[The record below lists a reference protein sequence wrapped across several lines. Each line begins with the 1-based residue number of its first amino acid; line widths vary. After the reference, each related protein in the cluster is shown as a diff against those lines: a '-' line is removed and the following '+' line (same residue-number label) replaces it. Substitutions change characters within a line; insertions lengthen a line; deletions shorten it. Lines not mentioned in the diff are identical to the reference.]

1 MSILEKINSSA
12 DVKLIPEAELPALC
26 AALREEILHTVARTG
41 GHLASSLGA
50 VELIVALHREY
61 DSATDRLVFD
71 VGHQCY
77 AHKLLTGRRDRFG
90 TLRQFGGIAG
100 FPRPDESGDDA
111 CISGHAS
118 VSVSVALGMSRART
132 LRGENYDVAAVI
144 GDGALTGGAA
154 YEGLSDCGGS
164 GEPLV
169 VILNDNAMAI
179 RENVGGMARLLSK
192 VRLRPGYIAFKRF
205 YRRTVG
211 RTGAVYRFLHR
222 IKEWVKRRLMPG
234 NMFEE
239 MGFYYIGPVDGH
251 DLKTLTRTISYAR
264 ELREPVL
271 LHVRT
276 VKGRGYPPAERDPA
290 LYHGVG
296 PFDVET
302 GILPRPEPAE
312 DFSFSQKFGEA
323 LCRCAERD
331 RNIAAVTAA
340 MADGT
345 GLSRFAERFPERFFD
360 VGIAEQH
367 AAAMAAGMARQGLK
381 PVFAVY
387 STFLQRSY
395 DMLLHDVALSGEHVV
410 LAVDRAGLV
419 GADGAT
425 HQGAFDVGYL
435 RSVPGMKIWAPSNYA
450 ELETMLCAAL
460 DAEGPCALRYARGGE
475 GAFRTDT
482 YAASSAGAAL
492 LREGNDVTIVSYGIL
507 INEALAAAEALNG
520 KGISAAVVKLNR
532 LDAPD
537 LPLVEA
543 SAGKTG
549 RLVVVEDTAAA
560 GCLGEHLHAA
570 LPLNLG
576 NGIVPHGGAAELL
589 HLLKLDAEG
598 IAAEVEILLH
608 EEGKA

>member
-1 MSILEKINSSA
+1 MSILDEINSSA
-12 DVKLIPEAELPALC
+12 DVKRIPEAELPALC

-77 AHKLLTGRRDRFG
+77 AHKLLTGRRDRFHN
-90 TLRQFGGIAG
+90 TLRQLGGLAG
-100 FPRPDESGDDA
+100 FPRPDEAVDDA
-111 CISGHAS
+111 SISGHAS
-118 VSVSVALGMSRART
+118 VSVSVALGMARART

-144 GDGALTGGAA
+144 GDGALTGGVA

-164 GEPLV
+164 GEALV

-205 YRRTVG
+205 FRRTVG
-211 RTGAVYRFLHR
+211 RSEPVYRFLHR
-222 IKEWVKRRLMPG
+222 IKEWIKRRLLPG

-251 DLKTLTRTISYAR
+251 DLKTLARTISYAR
-264 ELREPVL
+264 ELRQPVL

-296 PFDVET
+296 PFDAET
-302 GILPRPEPAE
+302 GIRSEPAE
-312 DFSFSQKFGEA
+312 DFSQKFGEA
-323 LCRCAERD
+323 LCRYAERD
-331 RNIAAVTAA
+331 HDIAAITAA

-367 AAAMAAGMARQGLK
+367 AAAMAAGMARQGFK

-410 LAVDRAGLV
+410 LAVDRAGIV

-460 DAEGPCALRYARGGE
+460 DAEGPCALRYARGSE

-482 YAASSAGAAL
+482 FTAAAGAAL
-492 LREGNDVTIVSYGIL
+492 LRDGSDVTIVSYGIL
-507 INEALAAAEALNG
+507 INEALAAAEALND
-520 KGISAAVVKLNR
+520 KGVSAAVVKLNR

-537 LPLVEA
+537 LRLIES

-549 RLVVVEDTAAA
+549 RLVIVEDTAVA

-570 LPLNLG
+570 LTLNLG
-576 NGIVPHGGAAELL
+576 SGIVPHGGAAELL

-598 IAAEVEILLH
+598 IAAKVEKLLYD
-608 EEGKA
+608 EKA